1 MILLLNGLLMAN
13 LTTVILSYNL
23 RRDHT
28 VIAHVELN
36 LVVHV
41 AIQLDLAIH
50 QLRVQ
55 DIIVLILHRLTLKVL
70 PSRNLSVTKHLHLLL
85 KVLGLCLELRLLLC
99 LLLLLLD
106 LLW

>member
-13 LTTVILSYNL
+13 LTAVILGYNL

-36 LVVHV
+36 FVMHV

-50 QLRVQ
+50 KLRAQ
-55 DIIVLILHRLTLKVL
+55 DIIVLILHSLTLKVL
-70 PSRNLSVTKHLHLLL
+70 APGDLSFIKHLHLLL
-85 KVLGLCLELRLLLC
+85 KVLRLCLKLWLRLS

-106 LLW
+106 LLG